1 MARTPPSAY
10 SGGPIRGQR
19 PAPLDF
25 MPLLTTARHLS
36 KALWLTVP
44 TALMVAL
51 SGCATQ
57 GVEPVAQVATGSTDL
72 HVDNSIGVEACRLA
86 LGARPTLVAS
96 ALDARRIR
104 VANWNV
110 KKKSVPSWKE
120 DFARLNSR
128 TDLLL
133 LQEASL
139 REDTINDID
148 ATRHWSFAP
157 GYRTDSQISGV
168 LTLSAA
174 EPVTRCSLVSIEPVL
189 RTPKATNITRFRLD
203 GSDETL
209 VVVNVHAVN
218 FSLGLAAFRDQ
229 FQQIRSALEL
239 HAGPVILSGD
249 FNTWRPAR
257 VDIVNALVQDLALE
271 PVNFEHDYRVS
282 RFGLRLD
289 HLFVRGLSA
298 VAADTMTVTTSDH
311 NPMSA
316 TLTL

>member
-1 MARTPPSAY
+1 MPS
-10 SGGPIRGQR
+10 S
-19 PAPLDF
+19 
-25 MPLLTTARHLS
+25 TATRKLG
-36 KALWLTVP
+36 KALRLSVP
-44 TALMVAL
+44 MALIVAF

-57 GVEPVAQVATGSTDL
+57 GGRPVAQVATGTKDL

-86 LGARPTLVAS
+86 LGARPALATS

-110 KKKSVPSWKE
+110 KKKSRPSWQD
-120 DFARLNSR
+120 DFEHLNSR

-148 ATRHWSFAP
+148 ATRHWTFAP
-157 GYRTDSQISGV
+157 GYRTESQISGV

-189 RTPKATNITRFRLD
+189 RTPKATNITRYRL
-203 GSDETL
+203 SDSDTTL

-218 FSLGLAAFRDQ
+218 FSFGLTAFRDQ

-239 HAGPVILSGD
+239 HDGPVILSGD

-257 VDIVNALVQDLALE
+257 VDIVNALAEDLGLE
-271 PVNFEHDYRVS
+271 PVSFEHDYRVS
-282 RFGLRLD
+282 RFGFRLD
-289 HLFVRGLSA
+289 HMFVRGLNT
-298 VAADTMTVTTSDH
+298 VAADTMSVTTSDH